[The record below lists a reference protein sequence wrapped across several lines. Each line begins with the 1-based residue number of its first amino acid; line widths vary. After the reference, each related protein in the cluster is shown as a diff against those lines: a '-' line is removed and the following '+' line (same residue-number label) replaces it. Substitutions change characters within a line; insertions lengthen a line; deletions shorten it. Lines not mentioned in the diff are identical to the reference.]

1 LISDV
6 TGRGPAEITGLQT
19 KGIIAR
25 MGTQDYWIY
34 SVGLIFLTF
43 LVLIA

>member
-6 TGRGPAEITGLQT
+6 TGRRRGEIAGSN
-19 KGIIAR
+19 GGAMIAG

-34 SVGLIFLTF
+34 SVGLVLLTF

>member
-6 TGRGPAEITGLQT
+6 TERQRAEIAGLD
-19 KGIIAR
+19 GGAMIAA

-34 SVGLIFLTF
+34 SVGLVVLTF

>member
-1 LISDV
+1 LISVV
-6 TGRGPAEITGLQT
+6 TCRQRAEITGLHAGT
-19 KGIIAR
+19 MIGG

-34 SVGLIFLTF
+34 SVGLVFLTF

>member
-1 LISDV
+1 LD
-6 TGRGPAEITGLQT
+6 GEA
-19 KGIIAR
+19 IIAG

-34 SVGLIFLTF
+34 SVGLVFLTF

>member
-1 LISDV
+1 LISVV
-6 TGRGPAEITGLQT
+6 TGRERAEITGLHAGT
-19 KGIIAR
+19 MIAG

-34 SVGLIFLTF
+34 SVGLVLLTF

>member
-1 LISDV
+1 LHAG
-6 TGRGPAEITGLQT
+6 T
-19 KGIIAR
+19 IIAG

-34 SVGLIFLTF
+34 SVGLVLLTF

>member
-1 LISDV
+1 LISVV
-6 TGRGPAEITGLQT
+6 TGRSCAEITGLDARAM
-19 KGIIAR
+19 IIG

-34 SVGLIFLTF
+34 SVGLVFVTF

>member
-1 LISDV
+1 LDA
-6 TGRGPAEITGLQT
+6 RAM
-19 KGIIAR
+19 IAG

-34 SVGLIFLTF
+34 SIGLVFVTV